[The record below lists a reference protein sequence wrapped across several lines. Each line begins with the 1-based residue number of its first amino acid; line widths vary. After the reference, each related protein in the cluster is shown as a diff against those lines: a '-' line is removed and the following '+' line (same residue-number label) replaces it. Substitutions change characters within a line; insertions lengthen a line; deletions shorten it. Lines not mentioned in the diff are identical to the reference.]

1 MTHEYTDYEIA
12 LEGKIKSLRGENA
25 RLVACV
31 DAVRSDL
38 ANYHASDDD
47 RIAIAMS
54 RIDECKRG
62 ILSNTPSSD
71 TP

>member
-1 MTHEYTDYEIA
+1 
-12 LEGKIKSLRGENA
+12 
-25 RLVACV
+25 
-31 DAVRSDL
+31 VRSDL

-62 ILSNTPSSD
+62 ILSNVAQPAAE
-71 TP
+71 